1 MEPRFLYASRRD
13 VIQDTKSCT
22 NGSNELWFLY
32 ASRRDVIQDMFV
44 GIRVPIRLP
53 KSFLYA
59 SRRDVIQ
66 DGKQRMKKCGA
77 NRTVSI
83 RQ

>member
-1 MEPRFLYASRRD
+1 MFLYASRRD
-13 VIQDTKSCT
+13 VIQDSKSRTKGPK
-22 NGSNELWFLY
+22 NYEFLY

-66 DGKQRMKKCGA
+66 DGKQQMQKMRR
-77 NRTVSI
+77 NRKVSI